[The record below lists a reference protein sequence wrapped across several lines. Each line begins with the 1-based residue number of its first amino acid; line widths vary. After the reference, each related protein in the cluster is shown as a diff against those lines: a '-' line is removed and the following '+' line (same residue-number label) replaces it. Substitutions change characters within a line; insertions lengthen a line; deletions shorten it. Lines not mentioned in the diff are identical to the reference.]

1 MNKFDKLVVLIEKT
15 GKVFKALT
23 SLVLEIGTFLAVI
36 MMVWN
41 SLK

>member
-1 MNKFDKLVVLIEKT
+1 MDMFDKLVTKIEKT

-23 SLVLEIGTFLAVI
+23 SLALEIGTFLAVM